1 MSFTDDG
8 GPDPHGAGWDPDQ
21 LKEFR
26 KWPVFSSL
34 SHQQMWYEWI
44 KRTYEG
50 GERVLV
56 ALCVNNR
63 LLAAAS
69 KGIPGAPHDDMSV
82 GDLQISELKAF
93 VGRHSDFLE
102 IAYDPFQ
109 LRDIIR
115 RGKMAVII
123 GSELDDIG
131 NFCRNPLIHPGPPG
145 GDTDDYSKQQVA
157 AEIQRLYDEG
167 VRYMFTV
174 HLSDNKFGGTP
185 LASDM
190 LNIGSKFLNN
200 GQALVAEPAAP
211 EDDIHFWLSDMD
223 FTHYISTD
231 EQIGIMAALTV
242 GGPLLPIVEPAIES
256 LAPNLAPLPPGAGGA
271 MVAPILP
278 IVALGTLGAALDP
291 DDMLRFILGV
301 VGLPGS
307 EINDLV
313 NAHILPLPG
322 NYPHYPTETEAPYG
336 VRNAGGLTP
345 LGDFAV
351 KEMMK
356 RGMILDVDHMSQNTL
371 SNVFTIA
378 TNVPGGYPLNSGHN
392 SFRETAF
399 KATENHRSTNQLEE
413 IRQLGGLMGVGWE
426 NAKDGSFTHTVSD
439 LIGPN
444 PDYSNSH
451 IANDCAGTSKTW
463 AQLYLYALEKFHGR
477 NVAFGTDASGVI
489 QFPGPR
495 FGPQSA
501 YGLDEKHNA
510 LRPSQIEAQGQSAPD
525 GVNYTPL
532 HGHPLTTAAFVG
544 RGMDPDDE
552 LAPPTR
558 ADGYEYNKAQATFFA
573 AIPIFYW
580 VMDNTPGYSQDQV
593 NHVLESF
600 ENAMSESNPNR
611 RHTKEYT
618 FGLVDGYKGWSTGSD
633 IADGDVGTCQ
643 QLGKSIYLSQ
653 VLHQPPLSD
662 VTGDSTKLARYRD
675 LLIVWNH
682 FHRSFGPNIPLTRCQ
697 TGYKQ
702 WDINFEGVAHYG
714 LIPDFLQDLH
724 NVGMDP
730 QDMSVL
736 FRSADEFAT
745 MWTKALDESYWFT
758 PRFYGPIQR
767 LGNDVFVTFT
777 HGDQDVS
784 LETAEDLSSPDWQDA
799 SGTQSLTNGIITT
812 IRIPVTSQSRFFR
825 LRTK

>member
-1 MSFTDDG
+1 MIGIHPVWGFADMHAHPMSNLGFGQKLIHGSADGGALDPTNPAVALVNCKCDHEGWDLLHNTCGDYFRELIMSFTDDG

-115 RGKMAVII
+115 RGKMAMII

-278 IVALGTLGAALDP
+278 IVALGTLG
-291 DDMLRFILGV
+291 
-301 VGLPGS
+301 
-307 EINDLV
+307 
-313 NAHILPLPG
+313 
-322 NYPHYPTETEAPYG
+322 
-336 VRNAGGLTP
+336 GG
-345 LGDFAV
+345 A
-351 KEMMK
+351 
-356 RGMILDVDHMSQNTL
+356 
-371 SNVFTIA
+371 
-378 TNVPGGYPLNSGHN
+378 
-392 SFRETAF
+392 
-399 KATENHRSTNQLEE
+399 RS
-413 IRQLGGLMGVGWE
+413 R
-426 NAKDGSFTHTVSD
+426 
-439 LIGPN
+439 
-444 PDYSNSH
+444 
-451 IANDCAGTSKTW
+451 
-463 AQLYLYALEKFHGR
+463 
-477 NVAFGTDASGVI
+477 
-489 QFPGPR
+489 
-495 FGPQSA
+495 
-501 YGLDEKHNA
+501 
-510 LRPSQIEAQGQSAPD
+510 
-525 GVNYTPL
+525 
-532 HGHPLTTAAFVG
+532 
-544 RGMDPDDE
+544 
-552 LAPPTR
+552 
-558 ADGYEYNKAQATFFA
+558 
-573 AIPIFYW
+573 
-580 VMDNTPGYSQDQV
+580 
-593 NHVLESF
+593 
-600 ENAMSESNPNR
+600 
-611 RHTKEYT
+611 
-618 FGLVDGYKGWSTGSD
+618 
-633 IADGDVGTCQ
+633 
-643 QLGKSIYLSQ
+643 
-653 VLHQPPLSD
+653 
-662 VTGDSTKLARYRD
+662 
-675 LLIVWNH
+675 
-682 FHRSFGPNIPLTRCQ
+682 
-697 TGYKQ
+697 
-702 WDINFEGVAHYG
+702 
-714 LIPDFLQDLH
+714 
-724 NVGMDP
+724 
-730 QDMSVL
+730 
-736 FRSADEFAT
+736 
-745 MWTKALDESYWFT
+745 
-758 PRFYGPIQR
+758 
-767 LGNDVFVTFT
+767 
-777 HGDQDVS
+777 
-784 LETAEDLSSPDWQDA
+784 
-799 SGTQSLTNGIITT
+799 
-812 IRIPVTSQSRFFR
+812 
-825 LRTK
+825 